1 MSARLHNRRAARL
14 AALVVLGLAAGACAS
29 SRSTTRISTL
39 LEDPGRY
46 DGKSVRVE
54 GRVTSSAGALGY
66 GIYRVD
72 DGTGTVNVVSTE
84 HGAPTEGARVGV
96 TGTFRSIYTFGS
108 NSGVAIVERN
118 RYSP

>member
-1 MSARLHNRRAARL
+1 
-14 AALVVLGLAAGACAS
+14 
-29 SRSTTRISTL
+29 
-39 LEDPGRY
+39 
-46 DGKSVRVE
+46 VE

-66 GIYRVD
+66 GVYRVD

-84 HGAPTEGARVGV
+84 HGAPSEGARVGV
-96 TGTFRSIYTFGS
+96 TGTFRSIFTFGS